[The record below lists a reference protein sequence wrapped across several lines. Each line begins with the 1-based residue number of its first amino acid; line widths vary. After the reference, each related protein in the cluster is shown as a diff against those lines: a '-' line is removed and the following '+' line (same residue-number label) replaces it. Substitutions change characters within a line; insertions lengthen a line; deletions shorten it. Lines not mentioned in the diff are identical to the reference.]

1 MWLAVSK
8 VRISNLGLNGA
19 LCVASKHGGVASK
32 HGGVASKQGGT
43 HGERWSSLHHHPCP
57 LPHTADLASGH
68 CKSGGI
74 MKEGGKEGEEEGKL
88 RERKRTVDWGRSY
101 TPCGVKC
108 ALAES
113 SITSDTH
120 SSLSSI
126 FILTQLAHLEMMG
139 HI

>member
-19 LCVASKHGGVASK
+19 LC
-32 HGGVASKQGGT
+32 VASKQGGT

-74 MKEGGKEGEEEGKL
+74 MKEGGKEGEEEGKGRNEEDSRL
-88 RERKRTVDWGRSY
+88 GKKLHTMWREMCSCRIQHHIRY
-101 TPCGVKC
+101 T
-108 ALAES
+108 LQS
-113 SITSDTH
+113 
-120 SSLSSI
+120 
-126 FILTQLAHLEMMG
+126 
-139 HI
+139 